1 MQIALIIF
9 REQPSIL
16 DLGQKIN
23 VNIDLQQ
30 LYDELNTIHKKLH
43 ERKLL
48 WKSVV
53 KEFSRTSF
61 VFFCKVL

>member
-30 LYDELNTIHKKLH
+30 LYDELNTIHKKLN
-43 ERKLL
+43 L
-48 WKSVV
+48 
-53 KEFSRTSF
+53 
-61 VFFCKVL
+61 